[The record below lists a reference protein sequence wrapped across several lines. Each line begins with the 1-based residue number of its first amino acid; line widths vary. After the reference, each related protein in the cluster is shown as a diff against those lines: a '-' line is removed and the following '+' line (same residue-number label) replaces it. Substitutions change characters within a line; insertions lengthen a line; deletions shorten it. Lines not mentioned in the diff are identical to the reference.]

1 MMKKIKILLA
11 TLIVAWTM
19 TSCVDNSGQYVGQL
33 YTTAQKHAA
42 VKECLVQSKD
52 SALNHLFVDN
62 GFYNYND
69 GAYRI
74 DYSALAAAL
83 MDTLS
88 QHGLGYLNDSLIV
101 ATNHLATNC
110 RSAMSDALTTAI
122 NEMEYWDYD
131 GLIGGS
137 DDAIT
142 QYFKKFKNDDLKA
155 ALQSPVSIRMNV
167 FNVNNIWNEM
177 VAQYYSICGTPVGA
191 DVQGYIINKMLDGVY
206 LEMMEEEYL
215 IRTDTNHQN
224 ENTILFR

>member
-1 MMKKIKILLA
+1 MKKIKILLSA
-11 TLIVAWTM
+11 LIVAWTM

-33 YTTAQKHAA
+33 YTTAQKNAA
-42 VKECLVQSKD
+42 VKDCLVQCSD
-52 SALNHLFVDN
+52 SALNHLFTDN
-62 GFYNYND
+62 GFYNYNN

-74 DYSALAAAL
+74 DYSTLAAAL

-88 QHGLGYLNDSLIV
+88 QHGFGYLNDSLIK

-110 RSAMSDALTTAI
+110 RSSMSDALIAAI
-122 NEMEYWDYD
+122 NSMEYWDYD
-131 GLIGGS
+131 GLIGGN

-155 ALQSPVSIRMNV
+155 ALQTPVSIRMNV

-206 LEMMEEEYL
+206 SEMMEEEYL
-215 IRTDTNHQN
+215 IRTDTTHQN

>member
-42 VKECLVQSKD
+42 VNECLVQSKD
-52 SALNHLFVDN
+52 SALNHLFTDN
-62 GFYNYND
+62 GFYSYNN

-74 DYSALAAAL
+74 DYSTVAAAL

-88 QHGLGYLNDSLIV
+88 QHGLGFLSDSLIL
-101 ATNHLATNC
+101 ATNHLASNC
-110 RSAMSDALTTAI
+110 RTAMSDALTTAI
-122 NEMEYWDYD
+122 KEMEYWDYD
-131 GLIGGS
+131 GLIGGEDGS
-137 DDAIT
+137 IT

-177 VAQYYSICGTPVGA
+177 VAQYYSICGTPIGV

-206 LEMMEEEYL
+206 SEMMEEEHL
-215 IRTDTNHQN
+215 IRTDTTHQN

>member
-1 MMKKIKILLA
+1 MKKIKILLA

-42 VKECLVQSKD
+42 VNDCLVQSKD
-52 SALNHLFVDN
+52 SALNHLFTNN
-62 GFYNYND
+62 GFYNYNN

-74 DYSALAAAL
+74 DYSTVAAAL

-88 QHGLGYLNDSLIV
+88 QHGLGFLNDSLIL
-101 ATNHLATNC
+101 ATNQLATNC

-122 NEMEYWDYD
+122 KEMEYWDYD
-131 GLIGGS
+131 GLIGGE
-137 DDAIT
+137 DGAIT

-167 FNVNNIWNEM
+167 FNVNSIWNEM
-177 VAQYYSICGTPVGA
+177 VARYYSICGTPVGT

-206 LEMMEEEYL
+206 SEMMEEEHL
-215 IRTDTNHQN
+215 IRTDTTHQN

>member
-1 MMKKIKILLA
+1 MKKIKILLA

-42 VKECLVQSKD
+42 VNDCLVQSKD
-52 SALNHLFVDN
+52 SALNHLFTNN
-62 GFYNYND
+62 GFYNYNN

-74 DYSALAAAL
+74 DYSTVAAAL

-88 QHGLGYLNDSLIV
+88 QHGLGFLNDSLIL
-101 ATNHLATNC
+101 ATNHLASNC
-110 RSAMSDALTTAI
+110 RTAMSDALTTAI
-122 NEMEYWDYD
+122 KEMEYWDYD
-131 GLIGGS
+131 GLIGGE
-137 DDAIT
+137 DGAIT

-167 FNVNNIWNEM
+167 FNVNSIWNEM
-177 VAQYYSICGTPVGA
+177 VARYYSICGTPVGT

-206 LEMMEEEYL
+206 SEMMEEEHL
-215 IRTDTNHQN
+215 IRTDTTHQN